1 MAAAKKAKSKK
12 KSTAKKKTVKKKSAK
27 KTAKKTAK
35 KKSVKK
41 KTVKKKVVKKK
52 VVKKKT
58 VKKKAVKKKTVK
70 KKAVKKKSAKKRAA
84 KATAYSPPAKY
95 PISFTVNGAQVRC
108 EASAHTTL
116 LYLLRDL
123 GFTEVK
129 NGCEAGDCGACTI
142 MMDGIAI
149 NACCALG
156 IQAEGRD
163 LLTVKGIGTVDN
175 LHPIQ
180 TKFIEHGGIQCGFCT
195 PGMIVAAKALLD
207 SNPRPTREEIKQGI
221 AGNLCRCTGYVKIID
236 AIEAAAT
243 ETAPR

>member
-12 KSTAKKKTVKKKSAK
+12 KSASKKKTAKRKSAK
-27 KTAKKTAK
+27 KTVK

-41 KTVKKKVVKKK
+41 KTVKR
-52 VVKKKT
+52 
-58 VKKKAVKKKTVK
+58 KAVKKKTAKKKTAK
-70 KKAVKKKSAKKRAA
+70 KKAAKKKTAKKKTAKRKTAKKRTA

-95 PISFTVNGAQVRC
+95 PISFTVNGAQVSC

-163 LLTVKGIGTVDN
+163 LLTVKGIGTVEN

-180 TKFIEHGGIQCGFCT
+180 KKFIEHGGIQCGF
-195 PGMIVAAKALLD
+195 
-207 SNPRPTREEIKQGI
+207 
-221 AGNLCRCTGYVKIID
+221 
-236 AIEAAAT
+236 
-243 ETAPR
+243 

>member
-12 KSTAKKKTVKKKSAK
+12 KSAAKKKTARKKS
-27 KTAKKTAK
+27 T
-35 KKSVKK
+35 
-41 KTVKKKVVKKK
+41 
-52 VVKKKT
+52 KKT
-58 VKKKAVKKKTVK
+58 VKKKAAKKKVAKKKVAK
-70 KKAVKKKSAKKRAA
+70 KKAVKKVTKKKTAKKKTAKKKTA
-84 KATAYSPPAKY
+84 KKKTTKKKATKKAASYSAPAKC
-95 PISFTVNGAQVRC
+95 PISFTVNGAQVDC
-108 EASAHTTL
+108 EAAAHTTL

-142 MMDGIAI
+142 MMDGIAV

-156 IQAEGRD
+156 VQAEGRD

-180 TKFIEHGGIQCGFCT
+180 KKFIEHGGIQCGFCT

-207 SNPRPTREEIKQGI
+207 NNPKPTREEIKQGI

-236 AIEAAAT
+236 AIEAAAA
-243 ETAPR
+243 ETAP